1 MKKDRGEF
9 VEVFRSL
16 TDMDRPT
23 AARGPGRSRKGSGGV
38 RLNLSHEAIVIGGFV
53 LICVVVA
60 AYVVGYRRGRISGG
74 VAVADR
80 GGIDRTERVRPA
92 GRSADLGVGGGNVQR
107 LSIPASSERK
117 VPFYT
122 VRIIDG
128 IRLDRAR
135 ELREALR
142 QQGYDAFVSRSG
154 NAYAVNIGS
163 YPRLN
168 SPAAVAMKEKF
179 VKMKYEGGRW
189 FKTAY
194 IRQITRERSL
204 VK

>member
-9 VEVFRSL
+9 VEVFRSV
-16 TDMDRPT
+16 TDMDRRPED
-23 AARGPGRSRKGSGGV
+23 RGSGGRGRKSTGGV
-38 RLNLSHEAIVIGGFV
+38 LLKLSHEAVVIGVFV

-60 AYVVGYRRGRISGG
+60 AYVLGYRRGRISGSA
-74 VAVADR
+74 AVA
-80 GGIDRTERVRPA
+80 GRPTDGA
-92 GRSADLGVGGGNVQR
+92 ESGRFAADSVTVGSGNVQR
-107 LSIPASSERK
+107 LNIAAHGERK

-135 ELREALR
+135 ELRDALR

-154 NAYAVNIGS
+154 NTYAVNIGS
-163 YPRLN
+163 YARLN
-168 SPAAVAMKEKF
+168 SAGATTMKEKF
-179 VKMKYEGGRW
+179 VKMKYQGGRW

-194 IRQITRERSL
+194 IRQITSERSL